1 MTIQSSVQT
10 GDVIRNSVVF
20 NLKNWVGGMLNSDA
34 LFQSVQDFFLF

>member
-1 MTIQSSVQT
+1 MTIQTSLQI

-20 NLKNWVGGMLNSDA
+20 NLKNWVGGMQNSDS